1 MLAMSWLRSRR
12 AATIRSRLNVIL
24 ETRMIDIDERI
35 GIPESA
41 ICLFAHPD
49 DPDFICGGTLARWA
63 DGGCRITYVLMTDG
77 RAGVQG
83 LGDTPI
89 SDADLVAMRQREQR
103 EAAAIIGA
111 HDVVFFDHRDGELIH
126 TLELRRQLVREI
138 RRARPQAAILFDPQR
153 RVMPGYVQHPDHW
166 TSGEAALAALFPLS
180 GNRRTFVELA
190 DEGLTPHQVQ
200 DIYLVSAMSPNL
212 RIDITDVIERKLRAM
227 SCHRSQVGD
236 PETLG
241 DRMRGMSRQA
251 AGASGMEYA
260 EQFHFLRFGAR

>member
-1 MLAMSWLRSRR
+1 M
-12 AATIRSRLNVIL
+12 V
-24 ETRMIDIDERI
+24 EIDERI
-35 GIPESA
+35 GVPESA

-49 DPDFICGGTLARWA
+49 DPEFTCGGTLARWTDA
-63 DGGCRITYVLMTDG
+63 GCRVTYVLMTDG

-103 EAAAIIGA
+103 EAAAMLGV
-111 HDVVFFDHRDGELIH
+111 HDIVFLDHRDGELFQ

-153 RVMPGYVQHPDHW
+153 RVLPGYVQHPAHW
-166 TSGEAALAALFPLS
+166 TRGEAALAALFPLA

-190 DEGLTPHQVQ
+190 DEGLSPHQVQ
-200 DIYLVSAMSPNL
+200 DIYLVSSATPNL
-212 RIDITDVIERKLRAM
+212 RVDIGATIERKIAAM
-227 SCHRSQVGD
+227 RCHASQVAD
-236 PETLG
+236 PELLG
-241 DRMRGMSRQA
+241 DLMRMMARQA

-260 EQFHFLRFGAR
+260 EQFHFLRFGARDLALDTLV